1 MGTMDLSDALEVQR
15 QPAKKEYTPPHLV
28 ACASI
33 KELSLTN
40 TRKAG
45 SKAAQS

>member
-1 MGTMDLSDALEVQR
+1 MGTMDLPDTLEGQR
-15 QPAKKEYTPPHLV
+15 QSAKKEYTPPHLV
-28 ACASI
+28 TCASI

-45 SKAAQS
+45 AKTAAS